1 MVEMSRAKAQL
12 ITHPVRSRILAAM
25 MGRPLTTQQIADLLP
40 DLPVS
45 SVYRHVRL
53 LAEGGL
59 LEPVE
64 EVRVNGTATRVWAVR
79 REGTRIRKEDTE
91 GAGSAERLQYVT
103 RFTDTLAAMYR
114 TALDRGQ
121 GDPDEYPTHALM
133 APVNL
138 SVSEYREFMDGLQQ
152 YLERWKDRLLDGER
166 QRMVFATIM
175 LPDQPDPPREPAG
188 DAAGSPPAPQE
199 KERSR

>member
-59 LEPVE
+59 LEAVE
-64 EVRVNGTATRVWAVR
+64 EVRVNGTLTRVWAVR

-91 GAGSAERLQYVT
+91 GAGPAERLQYFT

-114 TALDRGQ
+114 TALDAGQ
-121 GDPDEYPTHALM
+121 GDPDEFPMHALM
-133 APVNL
+133 APVHL
-138 SVSEYREFMDGLQQ
+138 SVPEYREFMDGLLA
-152 YLERWKDRLLDGER
+152 YLERWKDCPLEGER
-166 QRMVFATIM
+166 RRMVFATIM
-175 LPDQPDPPREPAG
+175 LPDQPDPPREPAEE
-188 DAAGSPPAPQE
+188 AAGALPAPPE
-199 KERSR
+199 KERGQ